1 MSRLDFD
8 TIIVGAGV
16 AGAATAYFLTQAG
29 LRALVVEKAHLPR
42 HKACGGAI
50 PRPTLDRFPFDFGG
64 LIQAAPTDVRLAFPG
79 LSPVDLSLPDR
90 PVVMVMRSQFD
101 AFLLDRSGAEV
112 LDGTPVVGLA
122 ETQDAVQVM
131 VGDRKLTARYLVGA
145 DGAAS
150 RVAHCL
156 GLRRHRQ
163 LGGTLEAHV
172 PLNGNHALRAEYG
185 CRALFSFGV
194 IPWGYAWVFPKGEF
208 LSVGIGQVRP
218 GRVDLRS
225 ALWRE
230 TGRLGMRLDGV
241 KLHGHPLPCYH
252 APPWPFWQGQPQEK
266 LSTRRCLLVGDAA
279 GLVDP
284 LIGEGIRYA
293 IGSARLAAD
302 AILNHGLGAYEAS
315 VWREIGH
322 SLATAGLTAS
332 IFYHWP
338 KHCYE
343 LGLRN
348 PEVFRQFVDLLT
360 ERSSYQGIGRRLF
373 AATARWLLAGRRA
386 NGD

>member
-16 AGAATAYFLTQAG
+16 AGATAAYFLTQAG
-29 LRALVVEKAHLPR
+29 LRALVVEKARLPR
-42 HKACGGAI
+42 HKTCGGAI
-50 PRPTLDRFPFDFGG
+50 PRPTLDRFPFDFDD
-64 LIQAAPTDVRLAFPG
+64 LIRAAPTDVRLAFPG
-79 LSPVDLSLPDR
+79 LPPVDLPLPDR
-90 PVVMVMRSQFD
+90 PVVMVTRSQFD
-101 AFLLDRSGAEV
+101 AFLLDQSGAEV

-122 ETQDAVQVM
+122 ETQDAVQVV
-131 VGDRKLTARYLVGA
+131 VGDRTLTARHLVGA

-163 LGGTLEAHV
+163 LGGTLEAQV

-194 IPWGYAWVFPKGEF
+194 IPWGYAWVFPKGEC

-218 GRVDLRS
+218 GHVDLRS

-230 TGRLGMRLDGV
+230 MDRLGMRLDGV
-241 KLHGHPLPCYH
+241 KLHGHPLPCYQ
-252 APPWPFWQGQPQEK
+252 APRWPLWRGQPQEK
-266 LSTRRCLLVGDAA
+266 LSTLRCLLVGDAA

-284 LIGEGIRYA
+284 LLGEGIRYA
-293 IGSARLAAD
+293 IGSARLAAE
-302 AILNHGLGAYEAS
+302 AILSDSLSAYEAS
-315 VWREIGH
+315 IWREIGH
-322 SLATAGLTAS
+322 SLATAGWTAN

-348 PEVFRQFVDLLT
+348 PETVRQFVDLLT
-360 ERSSYQGIGRRLF
+360 ERSSYRGIGRRLF
-373 AATARWLLAGRRA
+373 AATARWLLTGRRA
-386 NGD
+386 DGD